1 MAVKVVNRRTVRGAF
16 ISMTLAGA
24 ALLASCAP
32 KELPPPP
39 SVATVPPRPYPPMGA
54 SPTLAIP
61 PAGPAGVRVTVNTG
75 IDAEQTTWTLRSAYN
90 VAALNCRDAEHAAI
104 LDGYSQFLKTH
115 AKSLKA
121 ANGAL
126 DTKFK
131 GQYGKAFIANRET
144 YQTQIYNYF
153 ALPPV
158 LPAFC
163 DAATQMSA
171 DLKAVSADQLDVFAP
186 GALAKL
192 DAVFL
197 EFFNSYDQYRAD
209 LALWE
214 ARYGTGLPA
223 AAKPIA
229 AVPDHSLLQ

>member
-1 MAVKVVNRRTVRGAF
+1 MGLKIGRSAARTTS
-16 ISMTLAGA
+16 ISMALAGA
-24 ALLASCAP
+24 ALLASCGP
-32 KELPPPP
+32 KKELPPPP
-39 SVATVPPRPYPPMGA
+39 PVATVPPRPYPPMGA
-54 SPTLAIP
+54 SPTLVIP
-61 PAGPAGVRVTVNTG
+61 PAGPTGMRVTVNTG
-75 IDAEQTTWTLRSAYN
+75 IGTEQTTWTLRSAYN

-104 LDGYSQFLKTH
+104 LGGYSQFLKTH

-121 ANGAL
+121 ANAAL

-131 GQYGKAFIANRET
+131 AQYGKAYIAPRET

-163 DAATQMSA
+163 DAATRMSA
-171 DLKAVSADQLDVFAP
+171 DLQAVPAGRLDAFAP
-186 GALAKL
+186 GELAKL

-214 ARYGTGLPA
+214 ARYGTGLPI

-229 AVPDHSLLQ
+229 VIPDGALLQ